1 MPDNQGASAGSAVG
15 DERTD
20 VESPE
25 ELAVTV
31 LMDGVI
37 GAIAG
42 LGGNVVILA
51 ILGLA
56 AQVGGFD
63 PALFSTAAELLGLG
77 TVLTEGQLLFAG
89 LALFVLGGMTTLPL
103 LLATLG
109 AYLPGR
115 TYAEKGLV
123 FGAVM
128 WTGFVLAY
136 YPGYA
141 GTALAIYAVS
151 TFVGHLGY
159 GYVTGLLMDRLFS
172 AEGRPVIATRNGSP
186 AAMTEASADPDA
198 RRARKETTL
207 VEDGDEA

>member
-1 MPDNQGASAGSAVG
+1 MTGNHGNATGSAVA

-31 LMDGVI
+31 LIDGVI

-42 LGGNVVILA
+42 FGGNVVILA
-51 ILGLA
+51 VLGLA

-77 TVLTEGQLLFAG
+77 AVLTESQLLFAG
-89 LALFVLGGMTTLPL
+89 LALFALGGMTVLPL

-115 TYAEKGLV
+115 TFAEKGVV
-123 FGAVM
+123 FGGVM

-141 GTALAIYAVS
+141 GVSLAVYVVF
-151 TFVGHLGY
+151 TFLGHLGY
-159 GYVTGLLMDRLFS
+159 GYVTGRLMDSLFS
-172 AEGRPVIATRNGSP
+172 SEGRPVIATRNGSP
-186 AAMTEASADPDA
+186 AAMTESSADPDA
-198 RRARKETTL
+198 ARARQDATL
-207 VEDGDEA
+207 VDDDEA